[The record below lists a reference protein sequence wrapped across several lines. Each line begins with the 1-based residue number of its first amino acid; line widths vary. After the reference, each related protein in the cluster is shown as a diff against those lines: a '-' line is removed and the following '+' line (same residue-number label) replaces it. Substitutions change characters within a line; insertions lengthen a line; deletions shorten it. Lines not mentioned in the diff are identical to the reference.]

1 MKTIRYRKHKIEKV
15 IYEDDKYIFVANYKT
30 VLYNYIIDD
39 TKLSFHDHIAM
50 GAFNDGTHDLLI
62 VTLDGEFVEL
72 HSERKLINFGK
83 AIDKYIDKEYDP
95 IVYINYKRFNCFAQL
110 DGITTIVGMSGAG
123 KTFSAIDMLPT
134 YANYFDKIAYINY
147 ELPDRDI
154 ISRLDDHF
162 PAGATRK
169 KITEKLYIKDGIATN
184 LNLPDYLDA
193 MEIKPDEKV
202 VFIIDN
208 VGSVVGQGND
218 VWNKQNE
225 FLKELDTL
233 VKANG
238 WHALALTQMIKD
250 HNLSIFDDNG
260 NIKESITMSIMS
272 GSIMLGNFSRSVLFT
287 AYNAESNEYLTKV
300 LKRGTGK
307 FYHEVEKEDLK
318 HGYITTKWWL

>member
-15 IYEDDKYIFVANYKT
+15 INNYEDNNYVFIANYKT
-30 VLYNYIIDD
+30 VLYNYIVDD
-39 TKLSFHDHIAM
+39 TRLSFDDHIAM
-50 GAFNDGTHDLLI
+50 HNFKEGTHDLML
-62 VTLDGEFVEL
+62 VSLEGEFVEL

-83 AIDKYIDKEYDP
+83 AIDKYIEKEYDP
-95 IVYINYKRFNCFAQL
+95 ILYINYKRFNCFTQL

-134 YANYFDKIAYINY
+134 YANHFDKIAYINY

-169 KITEKLYIKDGIATN
+169 KIVEKLYIKDGIATN
-184 LNLPDYLDA
+184 LCLTDYLDA
-193 MEIKPDEKV
+193 MEIKPDDKI

-208 VGSVVGQGND
+208 VGSVIGQGND
-218 VWNKQNE
+218 VWNLQNE
-225 FLKELDTL
+225 FLKELDML

-250 HNLSIFDDNG
+250 HNISLFDDNG

-272 GSIMLGNFSRSVLFT
+272 GSIMLGNLSRSVLFT
-287 AYNAESNEYLTKV
+287 AYNGETNEFLTKV

-307 FYHEVEKEDLK
+307 FYHELEKEASK
-318 HGYITTKWWL
+318 NEYITTK